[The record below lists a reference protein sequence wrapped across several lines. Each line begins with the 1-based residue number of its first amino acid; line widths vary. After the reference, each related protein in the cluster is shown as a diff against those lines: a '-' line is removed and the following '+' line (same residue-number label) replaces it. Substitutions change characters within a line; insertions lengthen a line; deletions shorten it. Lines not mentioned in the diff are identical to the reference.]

1 MNICLVFSK
10 NREMTGESGHAT
22 ACEYYD
28 SQTYN
33 GHVASYIS
41 ITAVYM
47 HKLWGI

>member
-1 MNICLVFSK
+1 
-10 NREMTGESGHAT
+10 MTGESGHGT
-22 ACEYYD
+22 ACEYYN